1 MDIFESL
8 ENLNVSEECFEE
20 IMDMVEELLSE
31 DIYHTIDKH
40 APEKDKQ
47 RLMNKAYDNQ
57 QKELYSAAKRE
68 ERPEDVK
75 ILTQEWDGKKVDD
88 GIHKSANRILDRR
101 SPNTKQAENIMSKGT
116 AKAVAGETLKN
127 KVEKDMKSNRPSGT
141 SYADKEKLALSK
153 KLIKQG
159 DKEFKQGVDQLQDLR
174 YPLTIEYKDGKRQV
188 SLRKKNK

>member
-8 ENLNVSEECFEE
+8 ENLAVSEECFDD
-20 IMDMVEELLSE
+20 IIGIVEELLSE
-31 DIYHTIDKH
+31 DIYHAIDKY

-47 RLMNKAYDNQ
+47 RLMNKAYDAQ

-68 ERPEDVK
+68 EKPEDVK

-101 SPNTKQAENIMSKGT
+101 SPNTKQAQNIMNKGT
-116 AKAVAGETLKN
+116 AKAVAGEALKS
-127 KVEKDMKSNRPSGT
+127 KVEKDIKSKRPSGT

-188 SLRKKNK
+188 SLRKKK

>member
-1 MDIFESL
+1 
-8 ENLNVSEECFEE
+8 
-20 IMDMVEELLSE
+20 
-31 DIYHTIDKH
+31 
-40 APEKDKQ
+40 
-47 RLMNKAYDNQ
+47 MNKAYDAQ

-68 ERPEDVK
+68 EKPEDVE

-101 SPNTKQAENIMSKGT
+101 SPNTKQAQNIMNKGT
-116 AKAVAGETLKN
+116 AKAVAGEALKS
-127 KVEKDMKSNRPSGT
+127 KVEKDMKSKRPSGT

-188 SLRKKNK
+188 SLRKKK